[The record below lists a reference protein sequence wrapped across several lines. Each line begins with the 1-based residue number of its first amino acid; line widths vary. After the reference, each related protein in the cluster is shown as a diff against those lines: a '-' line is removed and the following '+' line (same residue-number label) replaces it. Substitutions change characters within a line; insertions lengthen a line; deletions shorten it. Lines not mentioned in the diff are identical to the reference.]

1 MQVVPDM
8 SVLNLKDK
16 LWNIS
21 GLHPSA
27 QRLVMPNGGELTDSM
42 DFASSGLQPGDSLL
56 LRTA

>member
-1 MQVVPDM
+1 M

-56 LRTA
+56 LRTV